1 MFGKKVEHF
10 PTFPFRLSQ
19 FSQIQ
24 FISSQVL
31 ASNLFADNWFIVP
44 TNAALGGG
52 VRHPPAPPPLLGA
65 APAQLTPYPIYFYI
79 AERKIYLHIHENVHY
94 EKNFRICKIALTT
107 AEFVSNIPREDAINS
122 YVSPHK
128 PPTRHW

>member
-44 TNAALGGG
+44 TNAALGG
-52 VRHPPAPPPLLGA
+52 VRHPPASPLGA
-65 APAQLTPYPIYFYI
+65 APGCRFESMFLF
-79 AERKIYLHIHENVHY
+79 
-94 EKNFRICKIALTT
+94 
-107 AEFVSNIPREDAINS
+107 
-122 YVSPHK
+122 
-128 PPTRHW
+128 